1 MSTQSKPQEKKT
13 EPKKP
18 KPKKSSGDEGLMNL
32 ANFLGKIAWIIVLIE
47 GFIFIFWG
55 IYYLYWA
62 SVVTQVSE
70 QYGVY
75 SYVAADI
82 ATLTLYG
89 VLYIIGGIL
98 GILFA
103 VAFVK
108 PRFSNKWADKDYDY
122 LLNDVIKLGSTRIPL
137 FLIIG
142 IILEIFM
149 SWWGGLIIL
158 VPLLI
163 LIFAGPKEYKW
174 TEK

>member
-1 MSTQSKPQEKKT
+1 MSTQSKSQQ
-13 EPKKP
+13 
-18 KPKKSSGDEGLMNL
+18 KKSSSDDGAMNF
-32 ANFLGKIAWIIVLIE
+32 AEFLGKIAWIVVLIE

-62 SVVTQVSE
+62 SVATQVAE
-70 QYGVY
+70 QYGAY

-82 ATLTLYG
+82 ASLTLYG
-89 VLYIIGGIL
+89 VMYIIGGIL
-98 GILFA
+98 GIIFA

-122 LLNDVIKLGSTRIPL
+122 LLNDVVKIGSARIPL

-149 SWWGGLIIL
+149 SWWGGLIII